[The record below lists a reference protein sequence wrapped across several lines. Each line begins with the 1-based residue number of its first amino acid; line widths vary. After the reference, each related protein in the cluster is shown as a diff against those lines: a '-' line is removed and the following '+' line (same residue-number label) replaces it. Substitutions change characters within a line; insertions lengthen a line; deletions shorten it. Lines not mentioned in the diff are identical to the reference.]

1 MFEEED
7 YIKLSKKVYDN
18 INTLLTLLEETEN
31 DSAWIRDFILTN
43 WIESR
48 GVKHLYDGHLKLGN
62 RFVSDMILNVFCS
75 AYSTEEADQELNFVL
90 LRCCEEGVD
99 IC

>member
-1 MFEEED
+1 MFEEKD
-7 YIKLSKKVYDN
+7 YIKLSKKVYENMDALRT
-18 INTLLTLLEETEN
+18 ILEETEN
-31 DSAWIRDFILTN
+31 ASAWIRDAILDG

-90 LRCCEEGVD
+90 LRCCKEGVD